1 MYRHFYGLQAQP
13 FELSP
18 NPRYL
23 LLTPTHREA
32 LSMLEYGITARKG
45 VILLIG
51 EAGTGKTTLL
61 RKALSMKLVA
71 AGATHADCLY
81 INNPRL
87 TRAEF
92 FAQLAVSFGLDRS
105 LAESKPQLLKALE
118 DELVARRAAG
128 RSVAL
133 IIDEAQSLRHSV
145 LEELR
150 LLANIEANEAKL
162 LPLVLAGQPE
172 LAERL
177 NQHEL
182 RQFKQRVVLRCSLSA
197 LDLNETATYMFGRI
211 RLAGGDAVQIFTR
224 EAVAAVFAASKGIP
238 RTINVIADNALLAG
252 FALQQRPIGAALIQ
266 EVCRDLDI
274 RPSSAGGPPPTEQA
288 DSSSNSMPPA
298 SETAEPSEAP
308 ASASLADFG
317 KWSRNAG

>member
-45 VILLIG
+45 VILLVG

-71 AGATHADCLY
+71 AGATHGDCIY

-105 LAESKPQLLKALE
+105 LAASKPHLLKALE

-162 LPLVLAGQPE
+162 LPLVLAGQFE
-172 LAERL
+172 LADRL
-177 NQHEL
+177 NQYEL

-197 LDLNETATYMFGRI
+197 LDVNETATYMFGRI
-211 RLAGGDAVQIFTR
+211 RLAGGDGVQIFTR
-224 EAVAAVFAASKGIP
+224 DAVAAVYAASKGIP

-274 RPSSAGGPPPTEQA
+274 R
-288 DSSSNSMPPA
+288 SSSTPVSALAEQTDSPSNSVPGA
-298 SETAEPSEAP
+298 GETAEPSEP
-308 ASASLADFG
+308 SASPSLADFG

>member
-32 LSMLEYGITARKG
+32 LSMLEYGITAGKG
-45 VILLIG
+45 VILLVG
-51 EAGTGKTTLL
+51 EAGTGKTSLL
-61 RKALSMKLVA
+61 RKALSMRLVA
-71 AGATHADCLY
+71 AGATDADCIY

-92 FAQLAVSFGLDRS
+92 FDQLAVSFGLDRS
-105 LAESKPQLLKALE
+105 LAASKPQLLKALE
-118 DELVARRAAG
+118 DELLARRAAG

-133 IIDEAQSLRHSV
+133 IIDEAQSLRLSV

-150 LLANIEANEAKL
+150 LLVNIEANEAKL

-172 LAERL
+172 LADRL

-182 RQFKQRVVLRCSLSA
+182 RQFKQRIVLRCSLRA
-197 LDLNETATYMFGRI
+197 LDVNETATYMFGRI
-211 RLAGGDAVQIFTR
+211 RLAGGDAAQIFTR
-224 EAVAAVFAASKGIP
+224 DAVAAVFAASKGIP
-238 RTINVIADNALLAG
+238 RTISVIADNALLAG
-252 FALQQRPIGAALIQ
+252 FALQQRPIGAAVIE

-274 RPSSAGGPPPTEQA
+274 QFVSTGVPFPGVRT
-288 DSSSNSMPPA
+288 DSSSNAVPAA
-298 SETAEPSEAP
+298 SEAGERSETS
-308 ASASLADFG
+308 ASTSLADFVR
-317 KWSRNAG
+317 WSRNTG